1 MSPFGGGGGGE
12 KGGPARSIP
21 LPWRPGEVVPAGRS
35 GPGALR
41 RFGGQGLSEV
51 QAPALGD
58 VAVLL
63 LLSAAE
69 LAGAPSRSKALA
81 LLISGEAPSPPLR
94 THTRTPPRSS
104 PLVCLTPETTGRGRG
119 GGRQL
124 RDPPCQTSGIPP
136 CAGTARLS
144 LDDTESGSTGE
155 IKAPGRGG
163 GERGRGTR
171 TQRTRRQG
179 GPRGRRAPVARRGA
193 GCHPRRG
200 FRGAGEAPGAL
211 PSGLPPS
218 PSDANSLKAAE
229 ITGEGRRTS
238 AGAGLLKTVPPH
250 RL

>member
-1 MSPFGGGGGGE
+1 MSPFGGGGE

-104 PLVCLTPETTGRGRG
+104 PLVCLTPETRGRGRGG

-163 GERGRGTR
+163 GGTRPRDTHTEDTATGGTPGAAGAGGSAGRGVPPPAGVPRGRGGS
-171 TQRTRRQG
+171 G
-179 GPRGRRAPVARRGA
+179 GAALRPAAFSLGCKQLESSRNHRGGEEDVSRSWTSKNRSAP
-193 GCHPRRG
+193 
-200 FRGAGEAPGAL
+200 
-211 PSGLPPS
+211 
-218 PSDANSLKAAE
+218 
-229 ITGEGRRTS
+229 
-238 AGAGLLKTVPPH
+238 
-250 RL
+250 

>member
-1 MSPFGGGGGGE
+1 MSPFGGGGGE

-104 PLVCLTPETTGRGRG
+104 PLVCLTPETRGRGRG
-119 GGRQL
+119 GGGQAAPGSAVPDL
-124 RDPPCQTSGIPP
+124 RDPALRRHRPP
-136 CAGTARLS
+136 
-144 LDDTESGSTGE
+144 
-155 IKAPGRGG
+155 
-163 GERGRGTR
+163 
-171 TQRTRRQG
+171 Q
-179 GPRGRRAPVARRGA
+179 PR
-193 GCHPRRG
+193 
-200 FRGAGEAPGAL
+200 
-211 PSGLPPS
+211 
-218 PSDANSLKAAE
+218 
-229 ITGEGRRTS
+229 
-238 AGAGLLKTVPPH
+238 
-250 RL
+250 